1 MRARATAMA
10 GLFALLVIGRLEAQE
25 GALERVA
32 PGIVSTDRNETF
44 PSPSPDGKVLYFSRY
59 EDDFDCQTLM
69 VVRRVDGEWSEP
81 EPLPFSGRW
90 GDRAPRLSPD
100 GSRLF
105 FSSDRPLPGGTHDG
119 YECHRPDAVR
129 PEGRRDFN
137 LWAVDRTEEDR
148 KGEPR
153 PVPGVNTPAWESH
166 AAPAAG
172 GALYFSSTR
181 EGSRLN
187 DLWRAEPGGEDR
199 VVANLGA
206 PISTDL
212 RETDVWVAPD
222 ESSLILVVTDHPE
235 GHGGDDLWVSHRR
248 AGSWQPPANLGD
260 VVNTEEYE
268 YGPVVT
274 ADGWLWFTSH
284 RRSGIADIWRLPVA
298 TVPALRDTA
307 LHP

>member
-1 MRARATAMA
+1 MSAGAAALA
-10 GLFALLVIGRLEAQE
+10 GLLAVLSTERLEAQE
-25 GALERVA
+25 GVLERVA
-32 PGIVSTDRNETF
+32 PGVLSTERNETF
-44 PSPSPDGKVLYFSRY
+44 PSPSPDGKIVYFSRY

-69 VVRRVDGEWSEP
+69 VSRRLDGVWSEP

-100 GSRLF
+100 GTRLF

-119 YECHRPDAVR
+119 YECHKADAVR

-137 LWAVDRTEEDR
+137 LWVVEQTVEDSW
-148 KGEPR
+148 GQPR
-153 PVPGVNTPAWESH
+153 PVPGVNTPAWDSH
-166 AAPAAG
+166 AAPTAG

-181 EGSRLN
+181 EGSSLN

-199 VVANLGA
+199 AVANLGA

-222 ESSLILVVTDHPE
+222 ESSLIVVITDHPD
-235 GHGGDDLWVSHRR
+235 GHGGDDLWVSHADT
-248 AGSWQPPANLGD
+248 AGWKALTNLGAI
-260 VVNTEEYE
+260 VNTEEYE

-284 RRSGIADIWRLPVA
+284 RRDGIADIWRIPLA
-298 TVPALRDTA
+298 AVPDLERASG
-307 LHP
+307 P